1 MEAERQPSALGSSI
15 RQRVLVLLGAAAI
28 TAITF
33 GILFEVLA
41 RLTDWVLRS
50 GFERF
55 GRLSPPMRIATSI
68 LPVLFILFAGS
79 FAGLRRHRQRRPFEA
94 HRRRPDW

>member
-1 MEAERQPSALGSSI
+1 MDAAPRSSALGSSI

-28 TAITF
+28 TAVTF
-33 GILFEVLA
+33 GILFEVLS

-50 GFERF
+50 GLDRF
-55 GRLSPPMRIATSI
+55 GRLSPAMRIAASI

-79 FAGLRRHRQRRPFEA
+79 FAGFRRRRQRRQLEA
-94 HRRRPDW
+94 HRRRPGW